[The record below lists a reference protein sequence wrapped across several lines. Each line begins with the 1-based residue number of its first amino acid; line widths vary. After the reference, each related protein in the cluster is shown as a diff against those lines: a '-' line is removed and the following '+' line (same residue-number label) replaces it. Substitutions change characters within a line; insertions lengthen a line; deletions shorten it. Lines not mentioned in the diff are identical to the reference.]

1 MLTSNI
7 ARVMKMLQLKMDLG
21 SSRWMHQAISLLCNM
36 LATGL
41 SVKKS
46 IVLI

>member
-7 ARVMKMLQLKMDLG
+7 GRVTKMLQLKMDLG

-36 LATGL
+36 LVAEL

-46 IVLI
+46 TVLI